1 MTERTSEI
9 ENLEEERDSLK
20 QALCK
25 SEVSI
30 LLYTKWCMIR
40 ILYTYARTYA

>member
-1 MTERTSEI
+1 MNKRTSEI
-9 ENLEEERDSLK
+9 EKLEEERDSLK

-30 LLYTKWCMIR
+30 LLSTK
-40 ILYTYARTYA
+40 